1 MINENVVC
9 GKNTVIFQGV
19 TIGSM
24 RGKGCPKI
32 GDNCVL
38 AAGAKI
44 IGNVNIGNNVFVGAN
59 AVVTKDVEAGAVVSG
74 NTSKNHQLSRK
85 GIHGNVYKEN
95 QHLNAKIQI

>member
-24 RGKGCPKI
+24 RGKGYPKI

-59 AVVTKDVEAGAVVSG
+59 AVVTKDVETGAVVAGIPARTISYRG
-74 NTSKNHQLSRK
+74 KEYTEMYIRKINT
-85 GIHGNVYKEN
+85 
-95 QHLNAKIQI
+95 